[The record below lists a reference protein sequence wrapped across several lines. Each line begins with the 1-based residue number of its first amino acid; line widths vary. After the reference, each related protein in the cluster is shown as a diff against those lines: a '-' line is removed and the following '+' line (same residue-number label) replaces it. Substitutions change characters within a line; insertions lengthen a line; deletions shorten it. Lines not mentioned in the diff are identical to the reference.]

1 MTRFGNLVSRLL
13 EQIGGL
19 SLQMRLLYSFI
30 SGEVYTLMCITWGR
44 VCKGGGP
51 VQGYAPA
58 PVLASRYPDVP
69 W

>member
-1 MTRFGNLVSRLL
+1 M
-13 EQIGGL
+13 
-19 SLQMRLLYSFI
+19 
-30 SGEVYTLMCITWGR
+30 LMCITWGR

-69 W
+69 C